1 WTLSRSSLCRSP
13 TLFFMPPRPPR
24 SPLFPYTTLF
34 RSPLATAS
42 SEVMLTAYDTE
53 PDFQERWSRYFREE
67 IVSILAEKLH
77 QERRVRGWLMA
88 TRLSPRPPDLPTE
101 GEEG

>member
-1 WTLSRSSLCRSP
+1 MDAVRIGKTEWNGQP
-13 TLFFMPPRPPR
+13 VIVVELFGV
-24 SPLFPYTTLF
+24 
-34 RSPLATAS
+34 PLATAS

-53 PDFQERWSRYFREE
+53 PDFQEYWSRYFRKE